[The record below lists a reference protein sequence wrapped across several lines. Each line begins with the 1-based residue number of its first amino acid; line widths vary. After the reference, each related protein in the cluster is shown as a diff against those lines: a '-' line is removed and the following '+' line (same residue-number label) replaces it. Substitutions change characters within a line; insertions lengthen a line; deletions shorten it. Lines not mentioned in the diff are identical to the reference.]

1 MSTVETSMQRGG
13 GTINERRSDGPGR
26 STDHYASEQARGNE
40 TPKPAGAPDPHL
52 KRVIAGD
59 DGAPIL
65 IEEES
70 GAAWAEGVRPSVPD
84 AAANHAT
91 ATAPAS
97 HATAAGGAMP
107 LSQRVT
113 SAQLTPL
120 LWAGGGL
127 LAALAAR
134 ALYGRRRNARTTQYY
149 RSDIQG

>member
-1 MSTVETSMQRGG
+1 MSNVETSMQRSG
-13 GTINERRSDGPGR
+13 GTLGERRSDGPGR
-26 STDHYASEQARGNE
+26 RTDHYASEQARGNE
-40 TPKPAGAPDPHL
+40 TPKPAVAADPHL

-91 ATAPAS
+91 AAPAS

-149 RSDIQG
+149 RSDLDR